1 MYKFCMQLLLLLLL
15 LSSLEI
21 GEKSP
26 KFLSLFN
33 KSYKSEKSTTT
44 HFYFR
49 HTQNWKSPPFLKT
62 VEAHESTAKFGFGSK
77 LCATGVLKE

>member
-1 MYKFCMQLLLLLLL
+1 MYKFCMQLLLLLL

-26 KFLSLFN
+26 KFLSLFS

-49 HTQNWKSPPFLKT
+49 HTENWKSPPFLKT
-62 VEAHESTAKFGFGSK
+62 VQGHESTAKFGSK
-77 LCATGVLKE
+77 LCATEVLKE